1 MIIVNQD
8 KSEII
13 NFDNVF
19 KLCIKNWSTYK
30 ESIPYKNFAIFAEKN
45 SDKLADDFL
54 GEYDTKERAKEV
66 LQELVQNLYI
76 KSNLNITSNCI
87 DLSTQEVY
95 YMPKE

>member
-1 MIIVNQD
+1 MIIVSQD

-66 LQELVQNLYI
+66 LQELVQALYL
-76 KSNLNITSNCI
+76 KSKVNITSDSI
-87 DLSTQEVY
+87 DLNTEEFY

>member
-1 MIIVNQD
+1 MIIVSQD

-45 SDKLADDFL
+45 SDKLANVFL
-54 GEYDTKERAKEV
+54 GEYDTEERAKEV
-66 LQELVQNLYI
+66 LQELVQT
-76 KSNLNITSNCI
+76 KSKVNITSDSI
-87 DLSTQEVY
+87 DLSTQEIY